1 MIKIRVII
9 IPFLIV
15 STLTIALYTLFRWVF
30 DIKLQMLPIKESLL
44 DVFLP
49 ILVSIVSILIWIRRR
64 VKILNVSFYG
74 KESDHHLYYLIMIFI
89 VIISI
94 VNLQDY
100 ITKASYS
107 LIKLGQVDQIF
118 DLKKEKYFQL
128 DSFKVDKSVH
138 LGSSFI
144 TSRVTGRDNEELRF
158 YAYMVWPFKQGKS
171 RIWYGVQFD
180 KKVSNNLSDEEKKQ
194 ELISFIN
201 DSDEQ
206 IEKYDVYSVE
216 YFERLGYSDERDG
229 FFNALKRRRPDFEED
244 KQVILIPQTSP
255 FEDRLVTPLLLGG
268 LLYIV
273 ALVILSIVIHN
284 TSTINEEAYLDFIT
298 HKPLKEDTIRD
309 ILIFLNP
316 FGKYKFAASIIIT
329 NLLVFCLLTLIGVNP
344 LSPTALELF
353 EYGGVRRSEVLNGE
367 YWRLITAIF
376 VHAGVMHLFLNLVS
390 LGFCAMILEDKIASL
405 TLLIIY
411 ILCGLTGSIASIYW
425 NESIISVGASGAIFG
440 LYGLL
445 LVFNIF
451 KVFTI
456 ENTAEAWGLL
466 IFFGGFSLLLGFL
479 GGGTD
484 NAAHLGGLFAG
495 IVFGLLLY
503 MGGAKN

>member
-15 STLTIALYTLFRWVF
+15 STLTLALYTLFRWVF
-30 DIKLQMLPIKESLL
+30 DIKLQVLPVKESLL
-44 DVFLP
+44 DSFLP
-49 ILVSIVSILIWIRRR
+49 VLVSTISILIWMRKRI
-64 VKILNVSFYG
+64 KILNVGFNE
-74 KESDHHLYYLIMIFI
+74 KDNDHHLYYLIMIFVI
-89 VIISI
+89 VIPI

-107 LIKLGQVDQIF
+107 LIKVDQVDQIF
-118 DLKKEKYFQL
+118 ELRKEKYFQL

-138 LGSSFI
+138 SGGFQV
-144 TSRVTGRDNEELRF
+144 TSRVMGRDSEKLRF
-158 YAYMVWPFKQGKS
+158 YAYVVWPFDQGKS
-171 RIWYGVQFD
+171 RVWYGVQFE
-180 KKVSNNLSDEEKKQ
+180 KEISNNLSNEKK
-194 ELISFIN
+194 EKEFTLFLGEN
-201 DSDEQ
+201 NKQ
-206 IEKYDVYSVE
+206 IEKYDIYSVE
-216 YFERLGYSDERDG
+216 YFERLGYSDDRDG
-229 FFNALKRRRPDFEED
+229 FFNALKRKYPDFEED
-244 KQVILIPQTSP
+244 KQVILIPHMSP
-255 FEDRLVTPLLLGG
+255 FENRLGNHLFLGG
-268 LLYIV
+268 GLYIV
-273 ALVILSIVIHN
+273 FLVILSIFMHYS
-284 TSTINEEAYLDFIT
+284 STINEEAYLAFKT
-298 HKPLKEDTIRD
+298 NKPLKEDTLRD
-309 ILIFLNP
+309 VLTFLNP
-316 FGKYKFAASIIIT
+316 FGKYKFAASIIIS
-329 NLLVFCLLTLIGVNP
+329 NLLVFCLLTLMGVNP
-344 LSPTALELF
+344 FSPTALELF

-445 LVFNIF
+445 LIFNIF

-456 ENTAEAWGLL
+456 ENTAEAWVLL
-466 IFFGGFSLLLGFL
+466 IFLGGFSLLLGFL

-503 MGGAKN
+503 VGGEK